1 MEKHF
6 YNNTI
11 KVELPDDLTHEQ
23 CMAIAGYIYGDVGFR
38 KPSMEQA
45 RIYKEA
51 GANVYMY
58 LLDID
63 FPIDMLLQRKCPY
76 GVGHDA
82 VFRTDSVLYHK
93 FENMVIFR
101 P

>member
-1 MEKHF
+1 
-6 YNNTI
+6 
-11 KVELPDDLTHEQ
+11 
-23 CMAIAGYIYGDVGFR
+23 MAIAGYIYGDVGFR

-63 FPIDMLLQRKCPY
+63 FPIDMLLQRK
-76 GVGHDA
+76 
-82 VFRTDSVLYHK
+82 
-93 FENMVIFR
+93 
-101 P
+101 